1 MPDKAR
7 AAAKMAGQ
15 KDQFADSLIVR
26 VGIMGLLMPRR
37 KFLWLLFTI
46 SALAAI
52 VLGVDAIY
60 LYTHPVVV
68 VEWSTASELNTVGF
82 NLYRSEDPNGKFQ
95 IINSQLIPS
104 SPDALVGG
112 NYSFRDTSVQARHT
126 YYYMLEDMDA
136 SGVSNRNGPIQVRAE
151 IGGIPEMAVAGLMG
165 MIAGTTLG
173 VLLRDYRRRM
183 QNVVKAI

>member
-1 MPDKAR
+1 LL
-7 AAAKMAGQ
+7 GE
-15 KDQFADSLIVR
+15 KDQFADSFIVR

-37 KFLWLLFTI
+37 KFLWLLLTI

-52 VLGVDAIY
+52 VLGADAIY

-82 NLYRSEDPNGKFQ
+82 NLYRGEDPKGKFQ
-95 IINSQLIPS
+95 IINSKLITS

-112 NYSFRDTSVQARHT
+112 NYFFRDTSVQAGHT

-136 SGVSNRNGPIQVRAE
+136 NGAANRNGPIQVKAE
-151 IGGIPEMAVAGLMG
+151 IGGIPEMVVAGLMLV
-165 MIAGTTLG
+165 IAGTILG
-173 VLLRDYRRRM
+173 VLFREYRRRK
-183 QNVVKAI
+183 QNVVKTI